1 MNTAMLLSISNATL
15 TWTIIVAFLVGAFVF
30 KMIDSIITSKK
41 LERAYKAKHAIKEA
55 HGKNNETY
63 CNKAA

>member
-1 MNTAMLLSISNATL
+1 MNTLLLSISNATL
-15 TWTIIVAFLVGAFVF
+15 TWTIIVAFLAGAFVF
-30 KMIDSIITSKK
+30 KMIDSIRTTNK

-55 HGKNNETY
+55 QSKNKESV